1 MFIKKHVEA
10 HVEIVPVAAASKI
23 IPVAHYVQ
31 SAHKQESHEEHKH
44 AISSQHISRH
54 DVPAHPPKDFDDQSG
69 PAKYEFQY
77 QVKDP
82 HTGDHK
88 YQHEHRDGHKVKG
101 VYSLHEAD
109 GSIRTVEYAADKDAG

>member
-1 MFIKKHVEA
+1 MWQDHIRCLK
-10 HVEIVPVAAASKI
+10 VPLT
-23 IPVAHYVQ
+23 
-31 SAHKQESHEEHKH
+31 EHFL
-44 AISSQHISRH
+44 AFSQ
-54 DVPAHPPKDFDDQSG
+54 G
-69 PAKYEFQY
+69 PAKYEFEY

-109 GSIRTVEYAADKDAG
+109 GSVRTVEYAADKHAG